1 MFLTYWGIR
10 PLKSHTHG
18 VGLGPNMRILVRAY
32 MTFLLVVNC
41 CCLDGIRCLVEATS
55 RDRAQN

>member
-32 MTFLLVVNC
+32 MTFLLVVKVV
-41 CCLDGIRCLVEATS
+41 LSLRLT
-55 RDRAQN
+55 